1 MVRLFAGLP
10 LPGPIAQRLSLARG
24 GLPGARWVEPEA
36 YHVTLRFFGEVE
48 GPDADRLAAALEE
61 VPGAPFEAV
70 FTGYDAFGG
79 EKPRSVHAR
88 LASSEPLD
96 ELQARVEGAARIA
109 GLPPESR
116 RFVPHVTLAYLKGA
130 RPEEVSAWIEER
142 GPIEGAGFAVD
153 RFVLFTARPGGGGPY
168 GQAAV
173 YPLEEG

>member
-61 VPGAPFEAV
+61 VPGA
-70 FTGYDAFGG
+70 
-79 EKPRSVHAR
+79 
-88 LASSEPLD
+88 PLD